1 LFTTNKNQ
9 IKRSGNL
16 YSNGVISEIEN
27 IDSIFSFKNDGSSL
41 INRIRLNLTDK
52 DESYTYNY
60 RIFMSFS
67 NPKYLSEPNN
77 HSISFQI
84 EGDDRDWVFITT
96 SQLEERIKRIKSK
109 VPLRDKTISSTIT
122 FSALGI
128 SFLSF
133 YILLNEMITSG
144 REKINAVENRWN
156 NKEITDLGKLIIES
170 QKVSIIDNPFTG
182 SSSLIFILVLPFI
195 MMFGLFPLIKLFY
208 YFFPRYNFY

>member
-1 LFTTNKNQ
+1 
-9 IKRSGNL
+9 
-16 YSNGVISEIEN
+16 
-27 IDSIFSFKNDGSSL
+27 
-41 INRIRLNLTDK
+41 
-52 DESYTYNY
+52 
-60 RIFMSFS
+60 MSFS